1 LEDWINKNI
10 HNTDVK
16 DLVKMFSRITTYAN
30 DIETQSAGATIIQLQ
45 IAFAGGVIYLD
56 GGWQTLVN
64 GLTAAAQEAGVK
76 ILTGKRVRK
85 IENVNNST
93 SLPWLIHLSDGN
105 TISSQALIMAVGPK
119 DVYDLLKQSS
129 LVSSSFL
136 SQMVKG
142 TNPVRAATLDIA
154 LTTLPKPNVF
164 GVYGVDNPLY
174 LSTHS
179 AFARLAPNGGA
190 LIHAMKYLGSSIP
203 SDPKAVRE
211 ELEKLMDLIQP
222 GWRKVVVKERFLP
235 NMVVY
240 NALVSASQGGIYG
253 RLDVKVPG
261 TENLYIVGDWV
272 GPEGLLADASLSS
285 AKRAAEKILKIANE
299 KEKLVAHSISQSY

>member
-1 LEDWINKNI
+1 
-10 HNTDVK
+10 
-16 DLVKMFSRITTYAN
+16 
-30 DIETQSAGATIIQLQ
+30 
-45 IAFAGGVIYLD
+45 
-56 GGWQTLVN
+56 
-64 GLTAAAQEAGVK
+64 
-76 ILTGKRVRK
+76 
-85 IENVNNST
+85 
-93 SLPWLIHLSDGN
+93 
-105 TISSQALIMAVGPK
+105 MAVGPK

-136 SQMVKG
+136 SQMIKG
-142 TNPVRAATLDIA
+142 ANPVRAATLDIA

-164 GVYGVDNPLY
+164 GVYGVDNPLC

-190 LIHAMKYLGSSIP
+190 LIHVMKYLGSSIP
-203 SDPKAVRE
+203 SDPKTDRE
-211 ELEKLMDLIQP
+211 ELEKLIDLIQP

-253 RLDVKVPG
+253 RPDVKVPG
-261 TENLYIVGDWV
+261 TENLYIVRDWV

-285 AKRAAEKILKIANE
+285 AKHAAGKILKIGNE
-299 KEKLVAHSISQSY
+299 KEKLVAHSIPQSY